1 MEVAVA
7 VRPKGRAV
15 VAAEIVGAAAVEEG
29 RVVEVDNVVIQEGN
43 GVIKVGNV
51 VIKVGNVVIK
61 AGDVVIEEGLN
72 EEGASSTEG

>member
-15 VAAEIVGAAAVEEG
+15 VAAEIVGAAAVEEAG
-29 RVVEVDNVVIQEGN
+29 VMEEDNVVIKEGN

-51 VIKVGNVVIK
+51 VIKVGNVVI
-61 AGDVVIEEGLN
+61 EEGLN